1 MSDGRADQESVEEAV
16 FKYVGV
22 DLQGGKHE
30 EGQAHELEAAE
41 SKRQAEARLAHI
53 SRDARARGQ
62 ARTQAHAHAHA
73 HGRAQVPVRSQLQ
86 AGTDSS
92 TEAHG
97 QRNQGA
103 DQRGQRGQSQSHSQ
117 NQNQGQGRS
126 RGQEL
131 EQEQEKDEDEDQ
143 DQDQDQDQDRNQD
156 KGANSAQDQD
166 QDQDQDQAAGSA
178 DMEWFLRHELGASP
192 SDLDMRGAREPQSVA
207 AAAVAA
213 AFAASQDNKRPRHE
227 GDTGSGRAMASNV
240 AGPRQHHGNKR
251 FKVPDARL
259 AGPRVQSKMPHLGA
273 VDPELASL
281 DDPEDVTEH
290 EQLVRKAILDADSI
304 AHHPDFQHYLNT
316 EDDSDDKAQR
326 MSLLP
331 SKGSGVV
338 LGGIHDHGRKIEV
351 LPKVA
356 GGNSVSGVDSHSG
369 SSPGSGSRSGS
380 GLGARS
386 MGTIPSGI
394 SLGAGAGAGAH
405 SEQDISNMIQDAA
418 TKASDFISAQNQS
431 TGKSFDAVEEQ
442 ALEHFVGDYQA
453 IKNLSRRQICER
465 IWSNERRKDDFWTN
479 ICKVLPYRTRSSVYK
494 HVRRKYHIFEQRGK
508 WTPEEDQEL
517 AQLCMEKEGQWSE
530 IGKTL
535 GRMPEDC
542 RDRWRNYVKCGN
554 NRASNKWSPQE
565 EEHLKQ
571 VISELLDSVE
581 PQDDQSYDT
590 DEAHMDGKTKAG
602 KKKKQDSKDTIN
614 WTVVSERMGGTRSR
628 IQCRYKWNKLLKKQA
643 MSKIKSISED
653 DKTWILEK
661 LRDMGFTEDSQVDW
675 DELATL
681 MPGRQWSGTELKLCY
696 EKLRTGVKYYKD
708 RTINQICKELIGAR
722 DEGLPLEPESKL

>member
-22 DLQGGKHE
+22 DLQGGKHD
-30 EGQAHELEAAE
+30 EGHPHELEAAE
-41 SKRQAEARLAHI
+41 NKRQAQARLAHVA
-53 SRDARARGQ
+53 RDARARAQ
-62 ARTQAHAHAHA
+62 AQVQAQAQAQAHAQA
-73 HGRAQVPVRSQLQ
+73 RAQAQTQSQVR
-86 AGTDSS
+86 AGAGSS
-92 TEAHG
+92 TGG
-97 QRNQGA
+97 Q
-103 DQRGQRGQSQSHSQ
+103 DQH
-117 NQNQGQGRS
+117 GQGRDHDQDQH
-126 RGQEL
+126 GQG
-131 EQEQEKDEDEDQ
+131 QDANPVQ
-143 DQDQDQDQDRNQD
+143 DQDQDP
-156 KGANSAQDQD
+156 
-166 QDQDQDQAAGSA
+166 DQDQDQAAGSA

-213 AFAASQDNKRPRHE
+213 AFAASQDNKRPRNE
-227 GDTGSGRAMASNV
+227 GDNGSGRNAASNV
-240 AGPRQHHGNKR
+240 SGPRQHHGNKR

-259 AGPRVQSKMPHLGA
+259 AGSRVQSKMPHLGA

-331 SKGSGVV
+331 SKGSTVV

-369 SSPGSGSRSGS
+369 SSPGSGSGPGA
-380 GLGARS
+380 GLAARS
-386 MGTIPSGI
+386 MGRIPSGM

-590 DEAHMDGKTKAG
+590 DEVHMDGKAKAG

-722 DEGLPLEPESKL
+722 DEGLPLESESKL